1 LEEGLDAFVVID
13 GLPVVPEENKQKL
26 VKFLLRKLN
35 TVGKT
40 REDAIF
46 MPLNDRNMSEG
57 YAIPTSLTP
66 RGSAKGMI

>member
-1 LEEGLDAFVVID
+1 VVID

-26 VKFLLRKLN
+26 VRFLLRKLN

-46 MPLNDRNMSEG
+46 MPLNDQKMSEG
-57 YAIPTSLTP
+57 YVIPPFLVL
-66 RGSAKGMI
+66 RDSAK

>member
-1 LEEGLDAFVVID
+1 MVID

-26 VKFLLRKLN
+26 VRFLLRKLN

-46 MPLNDRNMSEG
+46 MPLNDRKMSEG
-57 YAIPTSLTP
+57 YVIPPFLVLP
-66 RGSAKGMI
+66 NSAKEWI